1 MTNTTPSAR
10 PNLLFVC
17 SRNKRRSLTAEH
29 LLRTSTGCRVRS
41 AGTEPSAR
49 VQVRA
54 ADLEWADV
62 IYAMEQTHVE
72 RLRDHRFRAAL
83 GHTPVVCLDIPDDYE
98 FMDPELVEILTA
110 TLSEYLDE

>member
-1 MTNTTPSAR
+1 MTTRDR

-29 LLRTSTGCRVRS
+29 LLRTSTACHVRS

-54 ADLEWADV
+54 ADIEWADIV
-62 IYAMEQTHVE
+62 YAMQQTHVE
-72 RLRDHRFRAAL
+72 RLRDRRFRAAL
-83 GHTPVVCLDIPDDYE
+83 GNTPVVCLDIPDEYD
-98 FMDPELVEILTA
+98 FMDPELVEILTSA
-110 TLSEYLDE
+110 LSEYLDE

>member
-1 MTNTTPSAR
+1 MTGDR

-29 LLRTSTGCRVRS
+29 LLRTSTSCHVRS

-54 ADLEWADV
+54 ADIEWADV
-62 IYAMEQTHVE
+62 VYAMEQTHVE
-72 RLRDHRFRAAL
+72 RLRDRRFRAA
-83 GHTPVVCLDIPDDYE
+83 VVTTRVICLDIPDEYE
-98 FMDPELVEILTA
+98 YMDPELVEILTA
-110 TLSEYLDE
+110 ALAEYLDE